1 MSKPG
6 HFSTDPSV
14 PSRRRAAQGG
24 ATPEIDRSDTA
35 TSTTFAAIT
44 IAPRR
49 FAAPPSATII
59 PSIPSTSAAAPQ
71 PDLSAPHRRPEPVA
85 LSAGRARRP
94 IAHAAGP
101 KRAGP
106 SGLYAAV
113 DRAGVALAS
122 TPYLT
127 TPWVRPVSRH
137 GASQRRHQQPSSP
150 AYHRRR
156 PQPRSLTSVRRT
168 GGPSRWRCLQVE
180 RAGRSLTPPGPSER
194 GHQGSTPP
202 SIEPGWLWLRPRTS
216 PRRGSGP
223 SRSDNREIEI
233 RRRRI
238 HHRPRARV
246 RPTN

>member
-156 PQPRSLTSVRRT
+156 PQPRSLTSCAA
-168 GGPSRWRCLQVE
+168 PAA
-180 RAGRSLTPPGPSER
+180 RAGGAVCRSSAPADRS
-194 GHQGSTPP
+194 
-202 SIEPGWLWLRPRTS
+202 
-216 PRRGSGP
+216 RRRAQASGAI
-223 SRSDNREIEI
+223 RAL
-233 RRRRI
+233 RRRRSSRGGFGFDPVP
-238 HHRPRARV
+238 HHAVGPAR
-246 RPTN
+246 RDLIIAK